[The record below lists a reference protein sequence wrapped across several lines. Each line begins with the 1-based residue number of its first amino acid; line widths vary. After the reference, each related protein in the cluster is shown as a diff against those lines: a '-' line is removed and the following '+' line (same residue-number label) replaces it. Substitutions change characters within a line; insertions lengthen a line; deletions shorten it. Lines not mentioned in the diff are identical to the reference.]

1 MKKNVNGFWFGGE
14 LGELEKLCIN
24 SWIKNG
30 YEFYLWVYDL
40 DIEVPDKVVI
50 ANANHIVSFT
60 EYFTYSEGHSRG
72 TPVAF
77 SNLFRAQLLYQKG
90 GLYIDLDVLCLKPY
104 DFSGRF
110 VFSEQV
116 DSGWDYHVATCIL
129 YSENKGERIFEDW
142 SDWIITKKSRSI
154 THGDL
159 GPNLITPLII
169 SKSLTEY
176 VLPKEYF
183 CPVDWQSYK
192 NILHYDIKNV
202 LQDKPNSYGIHLF
215 SSLWDE
221 EDYKNIGMLK

>member
-1 MKKNVNGFWFGGE
+1 MEKVVNGFWYGPE
-14 LGELEKLCIN
+14 LGELEKLCID

-77 SNLFRAQLLYQKG
+77 SNLFRAQLLYQRG

-104 DFSGRF
+104 EFNEQF
-110 VFSEQV
+110 VFSEQM

-142 SDWIITKKSRSI
+142 SDWIITKKNKTI

-159 GPNLITPLII
+159 GPNLFTKLITLYNL
-169 SKSLTEY
+169 KEY

-192 NILHYDIKNV
+192 DILEY
-202 LQDKPNSYGIHLF
+202 KPDSYGLHLYR
-215 SSLWDE
+215 SLWNQKD
-221 EDYKNIGMLK
+221 LKKLINRYLYL

>member
-1 MKKNVNGFWFGGE
+1 MIVNGFWYGSE

-30 YEFYLWVYDL
+30 YEFYLWLYD
-40 DIEVPDKVVI
+40 DIEVPENVI
-50 ANANHIVSFT
+50 IENANNIVSFNQ
-60 EYFTYSEGHSRG
+60 YFTYNEGHTRG

-77 SNLFRAQLLYQKG
+77 SNLFRTQLLYQIG
-90 GLYIDLDVLCLKPY
+90 GLYSDLDMLCLKPY
-104 DFSGRF
+104 DFNKRF

-129 YSENKGERIFEDW
+129 YSKNKEEKIFDDW
-142 SDWIITKKSRSI
+142 SDWIISKKSKII

-159 GPNLITPLII
+159 GPNLLTKLII
-169 SKSLTEY
+169 EHDLKKY

-192 NILHYDIKNV
+192 EIFDYKGD
-202 LQDKPNSYGIHLF
+202 SYGIHLF

-221 EDYKNIGMLK
+221 EDYSKIEIKRI